1 MPDYS
6 VTRVGVSDIA
16 ANLLSPA
23 IPVPSLTT
31 FTDFSS
37 FLLVVVEGFTR
48 FAFHP
53 FTMSWSSRRRAMR
66 SGKASGPNNGV

>member
-1 MPDYS
+1 MPHYS
-6 VTRVGVSDIA
+6 ETRVGVSDIA
-16 ANLLSPA
+16 ANLLPPA
-23 IPVPSLTT
+23 VPVSSLTI

-37 FLLVVVEGFTR
+37 FLVVVEGFIR

-53 FTMSWSSRRRAMR
+53 FTMSWSSRRRAMK